1 MKTTAII
8 VAAGSGRRMGAGF
21 NKVYMPLYKKT
32 VLYYTL
38 KAFSDSRG
46 IDEIVLVTGKEDFE
60 KAEEIGLELGIDLIL
75 TEGGSERQ
83 HSVINGIERASG
95 DIVLIHD
102 GARALITKELIQN
115 VLNDAKE
122 FGAAAL
128 GVTPKDTI
136 KVSLDGFIESTLERE
151 RAYLIQTPQ
160 VFLKE
165 EILNAHKRAL
175 EDGFLGTDDCS
186 LMERLG
192 KKIKITLGSYENMK
206 ITTPEDI
213 YGAEKILK
221 SWEDI

>member
-8 VAAGSGRRMGAGF
+8 VAAGSGKRMGAGF

-38 KAFSDSRG
+38 KAFSDSG
-46 IDEIVLVTGKEDFE
+46 VIDEFVLVTGIEDFD
-60 KAEEIGLELGIDLIL
+60 KALRIGEELGINLTL
-75 TEGGSERQ
+75 TEGGKERQ
-83 HSVINGIERASG
+83 ESVVNGIKKATG

-122 FGAAAL
+122 FGAASL
-128 GVTPKDTI
+128 GVTPKDTV
-136 KVSLDGFIESTLERE
+136 KVSDGGFIESTLERE

-160 VFLKE
+160 VFLKND
-165 EILNAHKRAL
+165 ILNAHKKAK

-186 LMERLG
+186 LLERMG

-213 YGAEKILK
+213 YSAERILK
-221 SWEDI
+221 SREDI

>member
-8 VAAGSGRRMGAGF
+8 VAAGSGKRMGAGF

-38 KAFSDSRG
+38 KAFSDSG
-46 IDEIVLVTGKEDFE
+46 VIDEFVLVTGKEDFN
-60 KAEEIGLELGIDLIL
+60 KAKEIGEELGINLIL
-75 TEGGSERQ
+75 TEGGKERQ
-83 HSVINGIERASG
+83 DSVINGIKMASG

-102 GARALITKELIQN
+102 GARALITPGLIKN

-122 FGAAAL
+122 FGAASL

-136 KVSLDGFIESTLERE
+136 KVSKDGFIESTLDRNI
-151 RAYLIQTPQ
+151 AYLIQTPQ

-165 EILNAHKRAL
+165 DILNAHLKAK

-186 LMERLG
+186 LMERMG

-213 YGAEKILK
+213 YGAERILK
-221 SWEDI
+221 SREDI